1 LAPRYPLD
9 LPEDN
14 HPREGSRPGP
24 LKKDGWAIRF
34 AAAAA
39 DVLLQAGDWRRRH
52 LDLTRA
58 ILGLVMI
65 GLGVMLGSA
74 AALTDSYLH
83 RGVESGIE
91 PPYVVQFTDRGM
103 ATNVELRNLSG
114 DEVELIATALD
125 RANFQFVRQEF
136 AWAEIEQAR
145 GQFDW
150 AEYDLIV
157 NTLQRHGLQVIA
169 VIVDTPPWARAIG
182 DSTFQN
188 SRPRQPATIGTFAQE
203 LTSHYMESVPFV
215 QVWDQPN
222 IAENWGG
229 RPVTAVEFA
238 PVLEAAWTGAR
249 NGNASVRVLS
259 PELAPVSDQPDGV
272 TDLQFLEDLYA
283 VGASSTFDIVGI
295 SLDGGEYSPDD
306 RRVSESK
313 TNFSRAILFR
323 ELMVRRDDAG
333 TPVWATSFGWATS
346 ESVTAQEQAE
356 FVERGMERGWSE
368 WPWMG
373 LMVHWSFLAPV
384 GSIDSQYAIVSSEG
398 TSTPLYQRLT
408 SDELMAQSN
417 MANTGFAPMDASAI
431 SYSGS
436 WQDQHLEGRTF
447 RTSRQVGA
455 SATITFRGTGLISF
469 VRSGPDTGVFRIELD
484 GKVVSGGGGESGE
497 DWDLSI
503 FSTTEDLPR
512 TLVDDLNDE
521 THTLTI
527 TLVGDGELTLG
538 GFEITREAPFV
549 WPIVLM
555 AVGSLLGFFFGL
567 RSLAYLLATRAGH
580 LRREGQ
586 DGNINSGLPKLN
598 NWRPE
603 RRVS

>member
-1 LAPRYPLD
+1 MASRYPLD
-9 LPEDN
+9 LPEDDN
-14 HPREGSRPGP
+14 SPEGSRPGSRGN
-24 LKKDGWAIRF
+24 DGWAIRF

-39 DVLLQAGDWRRRH
+39 EILLDLGDWRRRH

-83 RGVESGIE
+83 RGVESGVE
-91 PPYVVQFTDRGM
+91 TPYVVLSTDRGL
-103 ATNVELRNLSG
+103 ATNVDLRNLSA
-114 DEVELIATALD
+114 DEVDVIATALD
-125 RANFQFVRQEF
+125 RSNFQYVRQKVS
-136 AWAEIEQAR
+136 WADIEQAR
-145 GQFDW
+145 GEFDW
-150 AEYDLIV
+150 SEYDTIV

-182 DSTFQN
+182 DSTYAN
-188 SRPRQPATIGTFAQE
+188 SPPRQPATIGAFARE
-203 LTSHYMESVPFV
+203 LTSHYQDNVPFV

-222 IAENWGG
+222 LAENWGG
-229 RPVTAVEFA
+229 RAVTGTEFE
-238 PVLEAAWTGAR
+238 PLLESAWIGAR
-249 NGNASVRVLS
+249 DGNAGARVIT
-259 PELAPVSDQPDGV
+259 PELAPVSDLPGGV
-272 TDLQFLEDLYA
+272 TDLRFLEQLYA
-283 VGASSTFDIVGI
+283 AGADVYFDVVGI
-295 SLDGGEYSPDD
+295 SLDGGVFSPDD
-306 RRVSESK
+306 RRVSETK
-313 TNFSRAILFR
+313 LNFSRAILFR
-323 ELMVRRDDAG
+323 EMMVRNDDAG

-346 ESVTAQEQAE
+346 DSVTAEEQAE
-356 FVERGMERGWSE
+356 FVERGMDRSWAE

-373 LMVHWSFLAPV
+373 LLMHWAFLAPA

-408 SDELMAQSN
+408 SEELIARSET
-417 MANTGFAPMDASAI
+417 ANTGFAPMDSDAI
-431 SYSGS
+431 SISGS

-469 VRSGPDTGVFRIELD
+469 VRSGPDTGLFRIELD
-484 GKVVSGGGGESGE
+484 GEVVPGGGGDSGE
-497 DWDLSI
+497 DWDLSVY
-503 FSTTEDLPR
+503 STTEDLPR
-512 TLVDDLNDE
+512 TLVDGLDEE
-521 THTLTI
+521 THALTI
-527 TLVGDGELTLG
+527 TLVEDGELTLG
-538 GFEITREAPFV
+538 GFEVTREAPFV

-567 RSLAYLLATRAGH
+567 RALLYLFATRAGH
-580 LRREGQ
+580 LRRPGQ
-586 DGNINSGLPKLN
+586 EGNINVGLPRLN

>member
-1 LAPRYPLD
+1 MASRYPLD
-9 LPEDN
+9 LPEDDN
-14 HPREGSRPGP
+14 SRDGSKPGP
-24 LKKDGWAIRF
+24 RGNEGWAIRF

-39 DVLLQAGDWRRRH
+39 DILLDLGDWRRRH

-58 ILGLVMI
+58 ILGLVLI
-65 GLGVMLGSA
+65 GMGVMLGSA

-83 RGVESGIE
+83 RGVETGIE
-91 PPYVVQFTDRGM
+91 TPYVVQATDRGM
-103 ATNVELRNLSG
+103 ATNVDLRNLSA
-114 DEVELIATALD
+114 DEVEVIATALD
-125 RANFQFVRQEF
+125 RANFQHVRQQF
-136 AWAEIEQAR
+136 SWADIEGTR

-157 NTLQRHGLQVIA
+157 TTLQRHGLQVIA

-182 DSTFQN
+182 DSTFTN
-188 SRPRQPATIGTFAQE
+188 SPPRQPATIGTFARE
-203 LTSHYMESVPFV
+203 LTSHFQEAVPFV

-222 IAENWGG
+222 LAENWGG
-229 RPVTAVEFA
+229 RSVTGDEFK

-249 NGNASVRVLS
+249 NGNASVRVIS
-259 PELAPVSDQPDGV
+259 PELAPVSDQSTGV
-272 TDLQFLEDLYA
+272 SDLRFLEQLYA
-283 VGASSTFDIVGI
+283 AGADGYFDIVGI

-306 RRVSESK
+306 RRVSETK
-313 TNFSRAILFR
+313 MNFSRAILVR
-323 ELMVRRDDAG
+323 ELMVRNEDAG

-346 ESVTAQEQAE
+346 ESVTPQEQAE
-356 FVERGMERGWSE
+356 FVERAMDRSWSE

-373 LMVHWSFLAPV
+373 LLVHWAFLAPG
-384 GSIDSQYAIVSSEG
+384 GSVDSQYSIVSSEG

-408 SDELMAQSN
+408 SEEMIARSA
-417 MANTGFAPMDASAI
+417 MANTGFAPMDSDAI
-431 SYSGS
+431 SFSGS

-447 RTSRQVGA
+447 RTSRQSGA
-455 SATITFRGTGLISF
+455 SATIVFKGTGVISF

-484 GKVVSGGGGESGE
+484 GEVVPGGGGESGE

-503 FSTTEDLPR
+503 FSTTQDLPR
-512 TLVDDLNDE
+512 TLVDDLDDE

-527 TLVGDGELTLG
+527 TLVGEGELTLG
-538 GFEITREAPFV
+538 GFEVTREAPFV

-567 RSLAYLLATRAGH
+567 RSLVYLFATRAGH
-580 LRREGQ
+580 LRRPGEE
-586 DGNINSGLPKLN
+586 GNINAGLPRLN

-603 RRVS
+603 RRIS